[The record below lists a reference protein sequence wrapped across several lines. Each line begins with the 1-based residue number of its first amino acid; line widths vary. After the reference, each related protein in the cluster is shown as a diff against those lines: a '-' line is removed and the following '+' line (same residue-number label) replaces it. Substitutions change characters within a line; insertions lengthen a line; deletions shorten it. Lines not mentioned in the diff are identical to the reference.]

1 MEYLNVLKF
10 LGGAKKFGAKAG
22 LKKPRRLMQILGN
35 PQDSLSYVHIAGT
48 NGKGSTAAF
57 LSEILVL
64 SGYKTGLFT
73 SPFLYEFN
81 ERMRINGENIPD
93 DKLAEIML
101 KVQKA
106 AEQMEK
112 EGEEYPTE
120 FDMVT
125 ATAFC
130 YFAQEKCDIVVL
142 EVGLGGRFD
151 ATNIINT
158 PLVSVI
164 TSLSLD
170 HTQYLGDTIEEI
182 AFEKCGIIKECGR
195 VVCYGNQPQAAL
207 GVIEKTSKERSA
219 ELYVCDFNKLADCKV
234 LPHGNEFVFDG
245 ESYSTNLLGEYQI
258 YNAVT
263 AISAAKELVNLGYN
277 ITPNK
282 IKEAIKNAK
291 WSGRLEVI
299 SAEPLIIADGSHNTD
314 GMQAFVSSAKKL
326 IGDKKA
332 VCVVGMM
339 KDKDVSSVLLKL
351 SEAFKTVVFTT
362 VNNSRAATADE
373 LFDISKDMFDE
384 KYTFC
389 DNGEALS
396 NAINF
401 AGEDGVVFA
410 VGSLYMIDSIKKET
424 EKFLKNY

>member
-22 LKKPRRLMQILGN
+22 LKKPKRLMQILGN
-35 PQDSLSYVHIAGT
+35 PQDSLSFVHIAGT

-81 ERMRINGENIPD
+81 ERMRINGKNIPD
-93 DKLAEIML
+93 DELTPIML

-106 AEQMEK
+106 AEQMER

-125 ATAFC
+125 AMAFC

-170 HTQYLGDTIEEI
+170 HTQYLGNTIEEI
-182 AFEKCGIIKECGR
+182 AFEKCGIIKEGGR
-195 VVCYGNQPQAAL
+195 VVCYGKQPKEAL
-207 GVIEKTSKERSA
+207 CVIEKNAKERGSK
-219 ELYVCDFNKLADCKV
+219 LCVCDFNKLDNCKV
-234 LPHGNEFVFDG
+234 LPSGNEFVFDG
-245 ESYSTNLLGEYQI
+245 EGFSTNLLGEYQI

-263 AISAAKELVNLGYN
+263 AISAAKELINLGYN
-277 ITPNK
+277 ITQK
-282 IKEAIKNAK
+282 TIKEGIKNAK
-291 WSGRLEVI
+291 WSGRLEVM
-299 SAEPLIIADGSHNTD
+299 SATPLIIADGSHNAD

-339 KDKDVSSVLLKL
+339 KDKDVLSVLFEL
-351 SEAFKTVVFTT
+351 SKGFQTVIFTT
-362 VNNSRAATADE
+362 VDNPRASAAEE
-373 LFDISKDMFDE
+373 LFQISGDMFNE
-384 KYTFC
+384 KYAFC
-389 DNGEALS
+389 DNGEALR

-401 AGEDGVVFA
+401 AGEGGVVFA

-424 EKFLKNY
+424 EKILKNT

>member
-1 MEYLNVLKF
+1 
-10 LGGAKKFGAKAG
+10 
-22 LKKPRRLMQILGN
+22 MQILGN
-35 PQDSLSYVHIAGT
+35 PQDSLSFVHIAGT

-93 DKLAEIML
+93 EELSEIMIR
-101 KVQKA
+101 VQKA

-125 ATAFC
+125 AMAFC

-170 HTQYLGDTIEEI
+170 HTQYLGNTIEEI
-182 AFEKCGIIKECGR
+182 AFEKCGIIKEGGR
-195 VVCYGNQPQAAL
+195 VVCYGNQPQEAL
-207 GVIEKTSKERSA
+207 EVIEKMAKERSA
-219 ELYVCDFNKLADCKV
+219 GLYVCDFNRLSDCKV
-234 LPHGNEFVFDG
+234 FPHGNEFVFYG

-263 AISAAKELVNLGYN
+263 AISAAKELINLGYN
-277 ITPNK
+277 ITIDT
-282 IKEAIKNAK
+282 IKEGIKNAK
-291 WSGRLEVI
+291 WSGRLEVM
-299 SAEPLIIADGSHNTD
+299 SATPLIIADGSHNAD

-351 SEAFKTVVFTT
+351 SEGFKTVVFTT
-362 VNNSRAATADE
+362 VNNPRAATADE

-384 KYTFC
+384 KYTC
-389 DNGEALS
+389 HDNGEALR

-424 EKFLKNY
+424 EKILKNS